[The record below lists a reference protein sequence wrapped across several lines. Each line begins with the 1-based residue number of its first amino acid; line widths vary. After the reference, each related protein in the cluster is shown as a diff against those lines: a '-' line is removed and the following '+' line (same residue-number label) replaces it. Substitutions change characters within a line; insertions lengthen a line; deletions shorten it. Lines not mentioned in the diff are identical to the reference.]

1 MPDWVWMIGL
11 GVGAALIFVAGIVV
25 LAWVLTR

>member
-11 GVGAALIFVAGIVV
+11 GVGAVMIFIAGIVV
-25 LAWVLTR
+25 LVWILTH